1 MESSQRPSLRYDLKV
16 FLPMHLLL
24 FCSSCF
30 IFVFIRSFYMISF
43 EGAALTNNTAE
54 GFNSS
59 WTQSLPTHASLYT
72 VFETFL
78 EVRSTI
84 ALIMPNMISC

>member
-1 MESSQRPSLRYDLKV
+1 
-16 FLPMHLLL
+16 
-24 FCSSCF
+24 
-30 IFVFIRSFYMISF
+30 MISF